1 MFLARFESDQ
11 GPVIG
16 IGLRPQDLHR
26 LVLEGRPV
34 SFALS
39 DTGHQGP
46 DAHERVLLAY
56 ARPEQMEQFRHGYFP
71 GITDARVVLFID
83 HGTLHEL
90 HAQRPL
96 NIQTPG
102 SPIARFVVFL
112 GSGRADAERAF
123 RAVGLPVR
131 LTGPL
136 PKVPPQNPPLAPA
149 RWAQAWDAQAAAS

>member
-1 MFLARFESDQ
+1 MFLARFDSDQ

-34 SFALS
+34 SFALAEC
-39 DTGHQGP
+39 GHQGP
-46 DAHERVLLAY
+46 DAAERVLLAY

-71 GITDARVVLFID
+71 GITDARVVLFLD

-90 HAQRPL
+90 NAGRPL

-102 SPIARFVVFL
+102 APVVRFVVFT
-112 GSGRADAERAF
+112 GSGRTDAERAF
-123 RAVGLPVR
+123 RKVGLPVR
-131 LTGPL
+131 ITPPPRERAAPL
-136 PKVPPQNPPLAPA
+136 FEIPWQSPTPT
-149 RWAQAWDAQAAAS
+149 ASG